1 MRVVAVAALA
11 ARIASAGDRFL
22 QAAAQAE
29 EPAKSFLPVAPSDL
43 SIASA
48 CSAYPKCVERGLT
61 DGACCPSAGPDG
73 QQLDC
78 CEGGPSACTAFAAC
92 VSEGHGSGTCCAA
105 GAELDCCQE
114 KPTACSAYPR
124 CVAAGLTEGACCPSE
139 GIYLDCC
146 RDTDKDTSEPADVS
160 EGSACAAFPACVDL
174 NLTAGA
180 CCPTLDNVTLECC
193 YSGQY
198 LPIEDSN
205 EPNSQQED
213 ADASPVQTSP
223 GEI

>member
-1 MRVVAVAALA
+1 MRAVAVAALA

-78 CEGGPSACTAFAAC
+78 CEGGPSACSAFAAC
-92 VSEGHGSGTCCAA
+92 VSEGHISGICCAA

-139 GIYLDCC
+139 VGERVLQGT
-146 RDTDKDTSEPADVS
+146 RKAT
-160 EGSACAAFPACVDL
+160 ACGRMMFLIFTTMVHDQWPL
-174 NLTAGA
+174 R
-180 CCPTLDNVTLECC
+180 
-193 YSGQY
+193 
-198 LPIEDSN
+198 
-205 EPNSQQED
+205 QQ
-213 ADASPVQTSP
+213 A
-223 GEI
+223 